1 MLSSRS
7 IFLPLHRHYASLIYD
22 VIVIGGGHS
31 GTEASSASARIGAKT
46 LLLTQSISTIGEMS
60 CNPSFGGIGKG
71 TLIREIDAMGGI
83 TGEACDDAGIH
94 FRVLNRKKGPAVWG
108 PRAQIDRVVY
118 KSAIQT
124 RLKSQMNLAIK
135 EGKAYDLIFDNN
147 LAVSGIILE
156 DGSEIFCKAVVITT
170 GTFLKGEI
178 HIGLESY
185 PAGRMGE
192 AQTTGL
198 SVSLNKA
205 GFQLGRMRTGTP
217 PRLLKRSINFENL
230 EPQPSDNPPQT
241 FSFMN
246 ERITERDMVTCY
258 QTRSNP
264 ITHKLIRDNLDKTI
278 HIKDE
283 VKAPRYCPSIE
294 AKVLRFPEKDSHP
307 VWLEPEGIDNDLVY
321 PNGLSMSTPPEI
333 QQLVLR
339 TIPGLEQVEI
349 VKPGYGVEYDYV
361 DPRELNATLE
371 TKRIRGLFLAGQI
384 NGTTGYEEA
393 AAQGIVAGANAAL
406 YCLGKQALVADRTEG
421 LVGVL
426 IDDLITRGVNEPY
439 RMFTSRSE
447 YRLSLRPDNADIRL
461 TEKAFKAGLI
471 KADRHNKFVKDKSEL
486 ERGIKAL
493 QSFRLSPH
501 NWEKNGISCAAD
513 GAYRSAMEILPR
525 IDFDLSKLKTLL
537 PQISTFSPLILQRI
551 NIEARYQ
558 EYLKMQQQEI
568 DLYKSEAETTK
579 LLPDLDYSS
588 MLFLSSEV
596 REKLA
601 KTRPTSLAQAKR
613 IEGITPDAIIRLYRY
628 LKK

>member
-7 IFLPLHRHYASLIYD
+7 IFRPLLRHYSNLIYD

-31 GTEASSASARIGAKT
+31 GTEASAASARIGAKT

-94 FRVLNRKKGPAVWG
+94 FRILNRKKGPAVWG
-108 PRAQIDRVVY
+108 PRAQIDRVAY
-118 KSAIQT
+118 KRAIQT
-124 RLKSQMNLAIK
+124 RLKNLMDLTIK
-135 EGKAYDLIFDNN
+135 EGKAYDLVFNDKF
-147 LAVSGIILE
+147 AVSGIILE
-156 DGSEIFCKAVVITT
+156 DGSEMFCKAVVITT

-198 SVSLNKA
+198 SISLNKT
-205 GFQLGRMRTGTP
+205 GFRLGRMRTGTP
-217 PRLLKRSINFENL
+217 PRLLKHSINFKNL
-230 EPQPSDNPPQT
+230 EPQLSDNPPQP

-264 ITHKLIRDNLDKTI
+264 ITHKLISDNLDKTI

-294 AKVLRFPEKDSHP
+294 AKVIRFPEKDSHP

-321 PNGLSMSTPPEI
+321 PNGLSMSTPQDI
-333 QQLVLR
+333 QQLVMR

-361 DPRELNATLE
+361 DPTELNATLE

-393 AAQGIVAGANAAL
+393 AAQGIIAGANAAL
-406 YCLGKQALVADRTEG
+406 YCLGKQPLVVDRTEG
-421 LVGVL
+421 LIGVL

-461 TEKAFKAGLI
+461 TEKAHKAGLI
-471 KADRHNKFVKDKSEL
+471 PVDRYNKFIKDKSEL
-486 ERGIKAL
+486 ERGIEAL
-493 QSFRLSPH
+493 QSLRLSPH
-501 NWEKNGISCAAD
+501 SWEKNGIICAAD
-513 GAYRSAMEILPR
+513 GAYRNALEILPQ
-525 IDFDLSKLKTLL
+525 INYDLFRLIILL
-537 PQISTFSPLILQRI
+537 PLISTFSPLILQRL

-579 LLPDLDYSS
+579 LPPDLDYSS

-596 REKLA
+596 REKFT
-601 KTRPTSLAQAKR
+601 KTKPTSLAQAKR